1 MPNDVQ
7 TIQPISNLN
16 PLSRARSL
24 LTDGDIAVVIAKL
37 KERVDAYGDVQA
49 AKLLFEFK
57 FGKNPEPPH
66 EGTTLE
72 ELMLEGPMSTG
83 RLSDT

>member
-1 MPNDVQ
+1 MPKLPPQ
-7 TIQPISNLN
+7 TREELINTH
-16 PLSRARSL
+16 
-24 LTDGDIAVVIAKL
+24 LTDADIAVVIAKL
-37 KERVDAYGDVQA
+37 KDRVAEYGDVQA

-83 RLSDT
+83 VTSDT

>member
-1 MPNDVQ
+1 MEELPRLPPQ
-7 TIQPISNLN
+7 TREELINTH
-16 PLSRARSL
+16 
-24 LTDGDIAVVIAKL
+24 LTDADIATVIAKL
-37 KERVDAYGDVQA
+37 KERVEMYGDVQA

-72 ELMLEGPMSTG
+72 ELMLATP
-83 RLSDT
+83 LSDGALGSE